1 MPLCLFIQSRSYAL
15 KLICQRNRRYV
26 IASLA
31 PLRSLES
38 QPWWSYFF
46 LSLNVFVV
54 VATCLYANIIMLL
67 SFVSIIGSLGAFLS
81 ATLFLRMDC
90 FVDFFFH
97 HRLRCNWM
105 ACCVLIVHSTNCSRK
120 TTSCVRPLNAIKKI
134 SSVTTSYYKLIW
146 ICDEAIYQPFNYYHS
161 NVYRND
167 SLFDCLSGRWKWL
180 QILSIR
186 PECFGYYGI
195 KHVWKI
201 GTKPLLTRP
210 VY

>member
-1 MPLCLFIQSRSYAL
+1 MCVPLIEAFTSLYCMPLCLFIQSRSYAL

-26 IASLA
+26 TASLA

-67 SFVSIIGSLGAFLS
+67 SFVSIIESLGAFIS
-81 ATLFLRMDC
+81 VTLFLRMDC

-120 TTSCVRPLNAIKKI
+120 TTSCVRPLNAIKKNFLCD
-134 SSVTTSYYKLIW
+134 YKLLQTHLNMW
-146 ICDEAIYQPFNYYHS
+146 WGH
-161 NVYRND
+161 
-167 SLFDCLSGRWKWL
+167 LST
-180 QILSIR
+180 
-186 PECFGYYGI
+186 
-195 KHVWKI
+195 V
-201 GTKPLLTRP
+201 
-210 VY
+210 